1 MTGTPDGA
9 ASVTRSEMPQSV
21 EEMPP
26 VQPPAP
32 AQKPP
37 AGRPLFRE
45 LITITLG
52 VLIALSFENLVQ
64 WGHDRALVRQ
74 ARATITR
81 SDLMLEEQLAR
92 RLLEVYDRVLKRATK
107 GNDP

>member
-1 MTGTPDGA
+1 
-9 ASVTRSEMPQSV
+9 
-21 EEMPP
+21 
-26 VQPPAP
+26 
-32 AQKPP
+32 
-37 AGRPLFRE
+37 
-45 LITITLG
+45 
-52 VLIALSFENLVQ
+52 LSFENLVQ

-92 RLLEVYDRVLKRATK
+92 RLLEVYDGVLKRATK